1 MLPAFTRSRRRRI
14 EGKTIVVTG
23 ASSGIGAATALA
35 LAARG
40 ARVCLVARR
49 EDELGRV
56 RQRIED
62 AGGTAWIHAV
72 DLCDMAA
79 VDACAAAILA
89 AHGRVDI
96 LVNNAGR
103 SIRRPVREALE
114 RFHDYERVMRLNYF
128 AAVKLTLALLPGMLQ
143 RHSGH
148 IVNVSSLS
156 TLLPT
161 PRFSAY
167 VASKCALEGFSRS
180 LAAELVDE
188 GVHVSLVHFPLVKT
202 DMSAPTAIYRYLP
215 QLEVDEAAQ
224 WIVKAIERRPFR
236 VASSLGVAWSLAST
250 LLPKASVK
258 WTGRIFR
265 RVGGELEVRAKNE
278 AARDADD

>member
-1 MLPAFTRSRRRRI
+1 MLPAFARRLRRI
-14 EGKTIVVTG
+14 EGKTVVITG
-23 ASSGIGAATALA
+23 ASRGIGEASALA

-49 EDELGRV
+49 EDELDRV
-56 RQRIED
+56 RRRIED
-62 AGGTAWIHAV
+62 AGGTAWIHAA
-72 DLCDMAA
+72 DLSDMAA

-89 AHGRVDI
+89 AHGPVDI

-128 AAVKLTLALLPGMLQ
+128 AAVKLTLAFLPGMLE
-143 RHSGH
+143 RRSGH
-148 IVNVSSLS
+148 VVNVSSVS

-202 DMSAPTAIYRYLP
+202 NMSAPTAIYRYLP
-215 QLEVDEAAQ
+215 QLEVDEAAA

-236 VASSLGVAWSLAST
+236 VAGGLGVAWSLAST

-258 WTGRIFR
+258 WTGRMFR
-265 RVGGELEVRAKNE
+265 RVRGQLEERAKNE
-278 AARDADD
+278 GPRDEDG